1 MTIRSGSL
9 VESFGFSYVNR
20 TGSKIIA
27 GPVGGTGGQ
36 LTTIQF
42 APTEW
47 VTKLS
52 GTLEI
57 RSVGSGVKP
66 VVASLEIETNIKKY
80 GPYGGVHQDYSFSM
94 PVPEGWIITGFFGRA
109 GPGSLID
116 AIGVYIGLNGPE
128 TTRLDAITVATDEE
142 TSGN

>member
-1 MTIRSGSL
+1 MAIRSGILIDSI
-9 VESFGFSYVNR
+9 GFSYVDKTFKKN
-20 TGSKIIA
+20 TA
-27 GPVGGTGGQ
+27 GPFGGTGGQ

-57 RSVGSGVKP
+57 RSLGSGVYKP

-80 GPYGGVHQDYSFSM
+80 GPYGRVNQDYSFSIL
-94 PVPEGWIITGFFGRA
+94 VPQGWIIAGFFGRA
-109 GPGSLID
+109 GSLVD
-116 AIGVYIGLNGPE
+116 AIGVYIGPNYGPL
-128 TTRLDAITVATDEE
+128 TARLDAITVATDEE